1 MQYTLTSGEVHAQTT
16 TLLRTALR
24 LSDYKQ
30 TCPVP
35 TLLGVVYVA
44 CARLVSISAAAAGLL
59 YGPCAETIRK
69 ALLAQFGEIDELQRR
84 FNLAFR
90 YGLPSNRDR
99 RRRKYW
105 LAVDLTLIPY
115 HGKPQKAENELY
127 RGQPKGG
134 TTHFHAYA
142 SLCIVETGQRFTVA
156 LRYVRHKEK
165 MAAVVKALLRTAAE
179 VRIRPRKLLL
189 DRGFYA
195 VDVVCYLK
203 RAGYPFVMPV
213 PMKGRRPNHPKGP
226 GGTRVFGTWKR
237 SGYSRYRLHSTGKQ
251 GEWVEIGV
259 HCRNRAGRRGKHGR
273 ERLVYAFWGFTPP
286 KRVKDLSEQYRRRF
300 GIETSYRQMHQARA
314 RTSTRNPL
322 VRLFLVGV
330 ALVLRN
336 VWVWLTG
343 LGQAANQKSRRRLA
357 RSKLTLKQMLHWLQL
372 LVEETFGVITELQT
386 EHPTKPIV
394 M

>member
-44 CARLVSISAAAAGLL
+44 CARLVSLSAAATGLL
-59 YGPCAETIRK
+59 YGPCAETVRK

-84 FNLAFR
+84 LNLALR

-115 HGKPQKAENELY
+115 HGKPQKAENELF

-142 SLCIVETGQRFTVA
+142 SLCIIETGQRFTVA
-156 LRYVRHKEK
+156 LRYVRDKEK

-195 VDVVCYLK
+195 VDGIGSLK
-203 RAGYPFVMPV
+203 
-213 PMKGRRPNHPKGP
+213 
-226 GGTRVFGTWKR
+226 
-237 SGYSRYRLHSTGKQ
+237 S
-251 GEWVEIGV
+251 
-259 HCRNRAGRRGKHGR
+259 
-273 ERLVYAFWGFTPP
+273 
-286 KRVKDLSEQYRRRF
+286 LS
-300 GIETSYRQMHQARA
+300 A
-314 RTSTRNPL
+314 RT
-322 VRLFLVGV
+322 G
-330 ALVLRN
+330 
-336 VWVWLTG
+336 
-343 LGQAANQKSRRRLA
+343 A
-357 RSKLTLKQMLHWLQL
+357 RSHFVSLRVPFDPAAGINCCRGRGRMRMD
-372 LVEETFGVITELQT
+372 FGEVPGAFAE
-386 EHPTKPIV
+386 
-394 M
+394 